1 MYADDTGLQLY
12 KSEAFYYSCTQDI
25 ENFGS
30 NFTNGILCGS
40 NLGSICRYLRA
51 KLSRG

>member
-1 MYADDTGLQLY
+1 MYVDDTGLQLH
-12 KSEAFYYSCTQDI
+12 KLEAVYYGCTQDI
-25 ENFGS
+25 QNFGS
-30 NFTNGILCGS
+30 NFANGILCGS